1 METRS
6 YVLAFHGKGSELF
19 KIQIINLILTTIT
32 LGLYYPWAKAKTLQ
46 YLYGQ
51 NTFEQHPFA
60 FTGTGAE
67 MFKGFIKALVMII
80 LVYAV
85 GLTLIFS
92 GFPTAGFLF
101 IYAFILAIVP
111 LALHGSY
118 KYRMAKTNWG
128 GIRFGYVGDRGELIK
143 LFFKGFLLTLVTLGI
158 YGAWFTINLRRYIIS
173 HIRIGNAEFKYS
185 GNGEDFL
192 WLNIKGYFL
201 TVFTLG
207 IYSFW
212 WQRDKFAYFVDHLS
226 LEADDKQVTFNST
239 ATPGGFFELTVVNV
253 LLMIFTLGLAFP
265 WVLTR
270 NLRFVVNNI
279 AITGDY
285 SFEEL
290 QQTQKNYSDAT
301 GEDLSDFFDFG
312 FVI

>member
-32 LGLYYPWAKAKTLQ
+32 LGLYYPWAKARTLQ

-80 LVYAV
+80 LVYGV
-85 GLTLIFS
+85 GFTLVFC
-92 GFPTAGFLF
+92 GFPLTGFLF

-192 WLNIKGYFL
+192 WMNIKGYFL

-226 LEADDKQVTFNST
+226 LEADDKQVTFTST
-239 ATPGGFFELTVVNV
+239 ATAGGFFELTVVNV
-253 LLMIFTLGLAFP
+253 LLLMFTLGLAFP